1 MLHRISSTDNWDHEM
16 KIPRAL
22 LLHSSIQ
29 PLPTRTSF
37 ECLTSPQKQRKG
49 NDCSTGFFQQTTD
62 ILKWAHLGN
71 CYYTPVCNHYIFW
84 VLTGAQKQRKGH
96 DCSIGFLQQ
105 TTEIV
110 TWEHLG
116 HCFYTLVFHDYP
128 LSDECEHRVA
138 MILLMQTCMVCKMIL
153 YN

>member
-1 MLHRISSTDNWDHEM
+1 MIAPQDFFNR
-16 KIPRAL
+16 
-22 LLHSSIQ
+22 Q
-29 PLPTRTSF
+29 
-37 ECLTSPQKQRKG
+37 LTSWNEHTLGTVTTPQYA
-49 NDCSTGFFQQTTD
+49 TT
-62 ILKWAHLGN
+62 
-71 CYYTPVCNHYIFW
+71 TIFW

-116 HCFYTLVFHDYP
+116 HCFYTLVFHHYP

-138 MILLMQTCMVCKMIL
+138 MILLIQTCMVCKIVL
-153 YN
+153 YNQYKIQTEITSSSKMCLYEQTIIWNDLIIIIKYAIFHYSRLN